1 MQTGHVYKER
11 EKWRLRWWET
21 NAAGLRIRRF
31 ATLAPVSEDYP
42 TKRSVQLL
50 AQKHLEPLNAGRT
63 QPDSLMPLSDFI
75 EKSYLP
81 YVQQNLRAS
90 TYKDY
95 RNDVYERHL
104 QQRLG
109 TIKLR
114 DFRTVNGQRL
124 IAAIHKD
131 NPEIGHKTL
140 LRVKSFLSG
149 VFRYARTEG
158 LLDDNNPI
166 RDVTLPHGVRRKK
179 FVGETY
185 TVPEIIKLLLT
196 IASNELATAVVAVAA
211 FTGLR
216 LAELRGL
223 QWGDYDEQNQRLH
236 VRRSMWR
243 TKVQG
248 TKTDSSEASVPVLPI
263 LKMFIHN
270 HRHHLEG
277 LLEEGDLGKQI
288 KPSDWMFQ
296 GEKRGTSLNLN
307 NLVRRVI
314 NPLLNVCTCGLR
326 LDQHEKQDHDFSLD
340 PAVPQ
345 WRGWHSFRRSLAS
358 NLYSLGVKPALIQA
372 ILHHADIHTTLTY
385 YVEVSEQDV
394 KAALDELNQLMR

>member
-1 MQTGHVYKER
+1 M
-11 EKWRLRWWET
+11 
-21 NAAGLRIRRF
+21 
-31 ATLAPVSEDYP
+31 
-42 TKRSVQLL
+42 
-50 AQKHLEPLNAGRT
+50 
-63 QPDSLMPLSDFI
+63 
-75 EKSYLP
+75 
-81 YVQQNLRAS
+81 
-90 TYKDY
+90 
-95 RNDVYERHL
+95 
-104 QQRLG
+104 
-109 TIKLR
+109 
-114 DFRTVNGQRL
+114 
-124 IAAIHKD
+124 
-131 NPEIGHKTL
+131 
-140 LRVKSFLSG
+140 
-149 VFRYARTEG
+149 
-158 LLDDNNPI
+158 
-166 RDVTLPHGVRRKK
+166 RDVTLQHGVRRKK
-179 FVGETY
+179 FIGQTY

-223 QWGDYDEQNQRLH
+223 QWGDYDEPNQRLH

>member
-1 MQTGHVYKER
+1 MQKGYTYLER
-11 EKWRLRWWET
+11 GKWRLRWRET
-21 NAAGLRIRRF
+21 DSNGKVITRF
-31 ATLAPVSEDYP
+31 ATLATKDENYP
-42 TKRSVQLL
+42 SKRSVQLL

-63 QPDSLMPLSDFI
+63 QPDSLMLVADFI
-75 EKSYLP
+75 EKNYLP
-81 YVQQNLRAS
+81 FVQQNLRPS

-95 RNDVYERHL
+95 RSDIYERHL
-104 QQRLG
+104 VDRLG

-114 DFRTVNGQRL
+114 DFRTVNAQRL

-158 LLDDNNPI
+158 LLDDNNPV

-179 FVGETY
+179 FVGATY

-196 IASNELATAVVAVAA
+196 ISSDELATAVVAVAA

-216 LAELRGL
+216 LSELRGL
-223 QWGDYDEQNQRLH
+223 QWGDYDEANQRLN
-236 VRRSMWR
+236 VSRSMWR
-243 TKVQG
+243 TQIQP
-248 TKTDSSEASVPVLPI
+248 TKTESSEASVPVLPM
-263 LKMFIHN
+263 LKMFIQN
-270 HRHHLEG
+270 HRHHLVG
-277 LLEEGDLGKQI
+277 MVEEGDLGKTLQ
-288 KPSDWMFQ
+288 PTDWMFE
-296 GEKRGTSLNLN
+296 GERRRTSLNLN
-307 NLVRRVI
+307 NLVRRTI

-326 LDQHEKQDHDFSLD
+326 LDYHKEAAHEFELD
-340 PAVPQ
+340 KMIPQ

-372 ILHHADIHTTLTY
+372 ILRHADINTTLTY
-385 YVEVSEQDV
+385 YVEVSEKDV
-394 KAALDELNQLMR
+394 KAALDELNSLMR

>member
-1 MQTGHVYKER
+1 MQRGHVYIER
-11 EKWRLRWWET
+11 GKWRLRWWEADA
-21 NAAGLRIRRF
+21 NGNQMRRF
-31 ATLAPVSEDYP
+31 ATLAVKDENYP

-90 TYKDY
+90 THKDY
-95 RNDVYERHL
+95 KNDVYERHL
-104 QQRLG
+104 QDRLG
-109 TIKLR
+109 SIKLR

-131 NPEIGHKTL
+131 FPEIGHKTL

-158 LLDDNNPI
+158 LLDDNNPM

-196 IASNELATAVVAVAA
+196 IASDELATAVVAVAA

-243 TKVQG
+243 TKIQP
-248 TKTDSSEASVPVLPI
+248 TKTESSEASVPVLDI
-263 LKMFIHN
+263 AKMFLQN
-270 HRHHLEG
+270 HRNRLEG
-277 LLEEGDLGKQI
+277 LPEEGNLGKTV
-288 KPSDWMFQ
+288 KPTNWMFE
-296 GEKRGTSLNLN
+296 GERRGTSLNLN
-307 NLVRRVI
+307 NLVRRTI

-326 LDQHEKQDHDFSLD
+326 LDQHAQQGHEFELD
-340 PAVPQ
+340 KSIPQ

-358 NLYSLGVKPALIQA
+358 NLYSHQSGSSRAYSRCVLW
-372 ILHHADIHTTLTY
+372 
-385 YVEVSEQDV
+385 
-394 KAALDELNQLMR
+394 R